1 MKTKHNKKRNTAF
14 IFEVLIR
21 ELTKT
26 IVKKDDKKKKLIVK
40 LVRENFKGS
49 TSLAKDLELY
59 KAILDTNDLDK
70 HTAEKLVFEA
80 RMRKGIIN
88 DKQLFKEQTEVIDKI
103 NKLVSPD
110 VFSNFI
116 PNYRDVA
123 TVYQIFDVKT
133 KTKQRVL
140 MEKQIIEK
148 MTSPKNFKSAPA
160 IKPVDSLTYKTFVSK
175 FNEKYGT
182 ELLSE
187 QRSLLGHYIN
197 SFTDNGLELKI
208 FLNEEIS
215 RLRSKLEKAM
225 NFSEIKEDSDL
236 FGGTE
241 KVMEILDGFSKKPID
256 NDLVQEVLKIQDLVQ
271 EIEKR

>member
-140 MEKQIIEK
+140 MEKQ
-148 MTSPKNFKSAPA
+148 
-160 IKPVDSLTYKTFVSK
+160 K
-175 FNEKYGT
+175 FGT